1 MKHFYNFTR
10 SLFLLIFVCFI
21 SNSFAGGTLSLPLV
35 WGQCANTSSLPD
47 WFGTDVTRGMAAC
60 NHKLYVVTRVTT
72 STPKTAEIR
81 ILDALTG
88 TVSGT
93 LSVNGLDGTG
103 GHASFVANDIETSED
118 GQILTCN
125 LALGTDVAAGMNK
138 FKIFKWTDDKADPQ
152 LFIEY
157 ELPNDVR
164 MGDHFTVQ
172 GSFADGKKAYIYAAT
187 AYHPGK
193 NLQNDKVYIW
203 TVTGGVLDSATPS
216 IVKAQRLK
224 VQFSTTDYRYIDGE
238 FGSDPKVAPYGTSPD
253 DGFIVNGNGMYPT
266 RLKKDGA
273 VADSLYYGNMNWGY
287 PFNSSIIVFTEKGAK
302 MMATVACDPN
312 LAYDANIFAK
322 DITNDMN
329 NGEGC
334 FSDSGIG
341 SLTNGNRTSDI
352 ATDTINGNRYVF
364 MLWTNNGITAHRLTG
379 LTTGFETV
387 RKANKFAVF
396 PNPATNCIQVTNLEN
411 IESIQVFSMAGNMVL
426 QTTAVSQLDISS
438 LKSGI
443 YLVNIQAKSG
453 TNEVYKISKK

>member
-1 MKHFYNFTR
+1 
-10 SLFLLIFVCFI
+10 
-21 SNSFAGGTLSLPLV
+21 
-35 WGQCANTSSLPD
+35 
-47 WFGTDVTRGMAAC
+47 
-60 NHKLYVVTRVTT
+60 
-72 STPKTAEIR
+72 
-81 ILDALTG
+81 
-88 TVSGT
+88 
-93 LSVNGLDGTG
+93 
-103 GHASFVANDIETSED
+103 
-118 GQILTCN
+118 
-125 LALGTDVAAGMNK
+125 MNK
-138 FKIFKWTDDKADPQ
+138 FKIFKWTDDKADPK
-152 LFIEY
+152 LFLEY

-172 GSFADGKKAYIYAAT
+172 GSFAAGKKAYIYAAT

-193 NLQNDKVYIW
+193 TLQNDKVYIW
-203 TVTGGVLDSATPS
+203 TVNGGVLDSATPA

-273 VADSLYYGNMNWGY
+273 VADSLYYGNINWGY
-287 PFNSSIIVFTEKGAK
+287 PFNSSTIVFTEKGAK
-302 MMATVACDPN
+302 LMATVACDPN
-312 LAYDANIFAK
+312 LAYDANIFVK

-334 FSDSGIG
+334 FSASGIG

-379 LTTGFETV
+379 LTTGFETIK
-387 RKANKFAVF
+387 KANNFAVF
-396 PNPATNCIQVTNLEN
+396 PNPASNYIQITNVEN
-411 IESIQVFSMAGNMVL
+411 IENIQIFSIAGNKVL
-426 QTTAVSQLDISS
+426 HSTAASQIAISS

-443 YLVNIQAKSG
+443 YMVTIQAKNG
-453 TNEVYKISKK
+453 TTEVYKISKH